1 MEELLAKKVEELKG
15 MTADELISA
24 YDHVRDLNL
33 SKKNYG
39 LGEPSMEYQMACYK
53 EIIRRMSK

>member
-39 LGEPSMEYQMACYK
+39 LGEPSMD
-53 EIIRRMSK
+53 IRRLATKKLLEE